1 MTTKNKQQQNFDEKN
16 NLKKAAI
23 KEIFKNK
30 NIKRANT

>member
-16 NLKKAAI
+16 NMKKATI
-23 KEIFKNK
+23 KEVFKSK